1 MFLTNRLLRTNEH
14 VKKEAATTGEVSFWP
29 RLCENAWVGII

>member
-29 RLCENAWVGII
+29 I